1 MVACGGEHSL
11 ACTEAGDLFAWGWGG
26 YGNLGLGHAEDS
38 LRPTKVGLGPGGCT
52 ARGAQ
57 PSPPGSLFPRLGLG

>member
-26 YGNLGLGHAEDS
+26 YGNLGLGHADDS
-38 LRPTKVGLGPGGCT
+38 LRPTKVGLGPWERGTAAGGMPLSSRRPLPT
-52 ARGAQ
+52 G
-57 PSPPGSLFPRLGLG
+57 